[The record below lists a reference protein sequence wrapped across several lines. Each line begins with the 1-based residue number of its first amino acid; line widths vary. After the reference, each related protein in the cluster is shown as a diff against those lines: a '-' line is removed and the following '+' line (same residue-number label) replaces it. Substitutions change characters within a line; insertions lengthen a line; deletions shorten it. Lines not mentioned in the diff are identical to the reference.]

1 VNGPG
6 LVMAIAQS
14 TYAQS
19 EMVGAFE
26 FVLDRNN
33 ALDDSVRKNIDI
45 STVNSRSLGLFID
58 SKDFLVQRI

>member
-1 VNGPG
+1 MNGPG

>member
-1 VNGPG
+1 MNGPG

-26 FVLDRNN
+26 FALDRNN

>member
-1 VNGPG
+1 MNGPG

-58 SKDFLVQRI
+58 LKDFLVQRI